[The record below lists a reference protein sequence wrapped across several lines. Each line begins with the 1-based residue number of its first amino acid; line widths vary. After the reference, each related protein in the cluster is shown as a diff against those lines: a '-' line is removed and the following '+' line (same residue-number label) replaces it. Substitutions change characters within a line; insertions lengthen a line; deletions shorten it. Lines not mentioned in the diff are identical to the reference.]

1 MMLDEWN
8 WTIGT
13 VLAPFGRIGEVR
25 IRYETDF
32 PERFARVTRVC
43 LRTAQGMAR
52 LFTVESVRPHKTG
65 AVLKLAG
72 LESINQAEEWRGAR
86 IQVMRSEAEPL
97 GADEYYISDL
107 VGMEVV
113 TAGGKRL
120 GLLEEVLP
128 YPAQDLF
135 RVGEILIPA
144 VKEFIL
150 EVNLSERRI
159 VVAPPKGLLPEDIAE
174 PTDAD

>member
-1 MMLDEWN
+1 MLDEWN

-13 VLAPFGRIGEVR
+13 VIAPFGRAGEVR

-43 LRTAQGMAR
+43 LRSPQGVAR
-52 LFTVESVRPHKTG
+52 LFTVESVRPHKAG
-65 AVLKLAG
+65 AVLKLEG
-72 LESINQAEEWRGAR
+72 LESISQAEEWRGAR
-86 IQVMRSEAEPL
+86 IQVVRAEAEPL
-97 GADEYYISDL
+97 GADEYYVSDL
-107 VGMEVV
+107 VGMEVI
-113 TAGGKRL
+113 TAEGKRL

-135 RVGEILIPA
+135 RIGEILIPA

-150 EVNLSERRI
+150 NIDLKERQI
-159 VVAPPKGLLPEDIAE
+159 VVAPPKGLLPEDAME
-174 PTDAD
+174 PGDAD